1 MFSFLFDLHK
11 IDDMNLAFGWV
22 IHFLQLNGIQYM
34 PLIFEFLFDTLGLL
48 SWIFVGLTF
57 YSAMIG
63 YSKQMSHFF
72 FLLEHSLG
80 KKLDSPYRWAF
91 IFATLWAGT
100 HVCAFWLA
108 IIGVYLFNNA
118 LMLAFMSFMTGIA
131 ILIVVGFLAYTVPRR
146 RRAKREALQTQP
158 VYVAP
163 AAPVSQA
170 TALPKSEKREKIAGP
185 EVLKIT
191 GRKTAPPPPPPGAD
205 AEYDRAMQLLGLK
218 RGFSAAELKKKY
230 RVLAKK
236 VHADTGGS
244 DVLYLQVKKAYEY
257 LLSKVV

>member
-22 IHFLQLNGIQYM
+22 MNFLKLNGIEYM
-34 PLIFEFLFDTLGLL
+34 PLIFEFLFDTLGLF
-48 SWIFVGLTF
+48 SWIFVALTF

-80 KKLDSPYRWAF
+80 KKLASPYKWSF
-91 IFATLWAGT
+91 IFGGLWAGT

-108 IIGVYLFNNA
+108 IIGIYLFNNA
-118 LMLAFMSFMTGIA
+118 VMLALMSFLTGIA

-146 RRAKREALQTQP
+146 RRAKKEALQREP
-158 VYVAP
+158 VR
-163 AAPVSQA
+163 AAPVAPA

-191 GRKTAPPPPPPGAD
+191 GRKTAPPPPPGTD
-205 AEYDRAMQLLGLK
+205 AEFERALQVLGLK

-257 LLSKVV
+257 LLNRAS

>member
-34 PLIFEFLFDTLGLL
+34 PLIFEFVFDTLGLF
-48 SWIFVGLTF
+48 SWIFFGLTF

-80 KKLDSPYRWAF
+80 KKLESPYKWAF
-91 IFATLWAGT
+91 IFASLWVGT
-100 HVCAFWLA
+100 HICAFWLA
-108 IIGVYLFNNA
+108 IVGVYLFENA
-118 LMLAFMSFMTGIA
+118 VMLALFSFVGGLS
-131 ILIVVGFLAYTVPRR
+131 ILIVVGFLAYTVPKK
-146 RRAKREALQTQP
+146 RRAKREAQQMQP
-158 VYVAP
+158 AYVAP
-163 AAPVSQA
+163 AAPPPQA
-170 TALPKSEKREKIAGP
+170 TALPKTEKRERIAGP
-185 EVLKIT
+185 EVLRIA
-191 GRKTAPPPPPPGAD
+191 GRKAAAPQPPPGSD
-205 AEYDRAMQLLGLK
+205 AEFERAMQLLGLK
-218 RGFSAAELKKKY
+218 RGFTAAELKKKY

-257 LLSKVV
+257 LLSKVG